1 MTSRITLDEMIA
13 ALQAQKE
20 SGVPGDTLIGI
31 PERDNNGRGGFVKL
45 DIEPR
50 IVPLAKDECVKGFSL
65 CRVVSRGGIP
75 AVVIG

>member
-1 MTSRITLDEMIA
+1 MTDRITLDEMIV

-45 DIEPR
+45 DVAPR
-50 IVPLAKDECVKGFSL
+50 IVPLAKDECVKGWNL
-65 CRVVSRGGIP
+65 CRVVSRGGVPI
-75 AVVIG
+75 VVIG